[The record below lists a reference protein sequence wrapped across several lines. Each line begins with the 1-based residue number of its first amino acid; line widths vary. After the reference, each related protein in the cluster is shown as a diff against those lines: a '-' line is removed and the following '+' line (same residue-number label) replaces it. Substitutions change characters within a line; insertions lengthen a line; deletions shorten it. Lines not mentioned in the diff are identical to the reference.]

1 MFIFQLLILDGDRLK
16 SDPIAVMDKVQ
27 MFLRL
32 EPYFD
37 YSIRLKYV
45 LSSGCSQEGF
55 RARTCKH
62 VSFVL
67 DIGHVLTWADFVFSN
82 GVVN

>member
-1 MFIFQLLILDGDRLK
+1 MFTFQLLILDGDKLK

-45 LSSGCSQEGF
+45 LYQDAAMKG
-55 RARTCKH
+55 
-62 VSFVL
+62 FVL
-67 DIGHVLTWADFVFSN
+67 VLVNMLCLLPWTLDMFSWFPD
-82 GVVN
+82 